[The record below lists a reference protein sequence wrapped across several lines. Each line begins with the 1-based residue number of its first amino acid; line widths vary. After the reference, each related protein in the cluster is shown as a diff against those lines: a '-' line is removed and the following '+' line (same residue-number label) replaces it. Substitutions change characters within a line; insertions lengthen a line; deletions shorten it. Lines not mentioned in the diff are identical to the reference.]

1 MQSTPSPTWADEYD
15 ISCTHNCGSSLTVFI
30 APIVLT
36 VVVLI
41 SSVGYFV
48 FHSLFDSSYKRTSA
62 SSDHGSN
69 DSFGVDILDDEEDF
83 DTVFLNNVHPN
94 SSEQQQDILA
104 DDDVMNEIMMAISE
118 VHKEEGQVTL
128 DSNSSGHV
136 SSSPSQSFTS
146 PFVARTFNNLMKV
159 KSMNV
164 KSPTRKNGYQNIN
177 NSDEQEFGGFHDGG
191 GVELADSNFSKI
203 SKEEDDEFFA
213 AIDGVSLLNSPET
226 RSVDTKLSNNSHNP
240 FDMSLHN
247 DDFAV

>member
-1 MQSTPSPTWADEYD
+1 M
-15 ISCTHNCGSSLTVFI
+15 
-30 APIVLT
+30 
-36 VVVLI
+36 VLI
-41 SSVGYFV
+41 TLIGYFV

-69 DSFGVDILDDEEDF
+69 DSFGVDILDDEDDF
-83 DTVFLNNVHPN
+83 DTVFLNDAHPN
-94 SSEQQQDILA
+94 SSEQQDILA

-118 VHKEEGQVTL
+118 VNKEDRQLTL
-128 DSNSSGHV
+128 ESNASGHV
-136 SSSPSQSFTS
+136 SSPTSQSFAS

-177 NSDEQEFGGFHDGG
+177 NDDDQDFGGFNDAGG
-191 GVELADSNFSKI
+191 GSSIVGSDMPSHGGGIELRDSDFSQI
-203 SKEEDDEFFA
+203 SKKEDDEFFA
-213 AIDGVSLLNSPET
+213 AIDGFSLDRPDT
-226 RSVDTKLSNNSHNP
+226 RDSSNNNTSTGNSNSINSTSNIADTSSPNKSHNP